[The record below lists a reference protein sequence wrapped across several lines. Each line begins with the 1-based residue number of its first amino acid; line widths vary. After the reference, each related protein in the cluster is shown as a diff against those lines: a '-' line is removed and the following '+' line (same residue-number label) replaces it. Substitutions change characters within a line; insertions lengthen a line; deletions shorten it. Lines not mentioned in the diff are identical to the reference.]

1 VNEVRHTGAAGAAAA
16 LLLHAASLA
25 ALFSLPERLR
35 TARAALPPARVR
47 LAPTPEP
54 PLPPPPA
61 PVRAPRARPAPA
73 APVPAP
79 AEPAPP
85 PAPRR
90 FAVSMEATVPGGGVA
105 VPATPGAPGLRGDPV
120 APATAPVGDGP
131 ADPTAVD
138 RLPRL
143 VRQPGT
149 DAMRALYPEA
159 ARRDGIEGDVLLE
172 ILVSAS
178 GEVEDARIA
187 RGAGH
192 GFDEAARTLARRM
205 RFAPATRAGYPVP
218 VWIPWTW
225 KFRLD
230 A

>member
-1 VNEVRHTGAAGAAAA
+1 
-16 LLLHAASLA
+16 
-25 ALFSLPERLR
+25 
-35 TARAALPPARVR
+35 
-47 LAPTPEP
+47 
-54 PLPPPPA
+54 
-61 PVRAPRARPAPA
+61 
-73 APVPAP
+73 
-79 AEPAPP
+79 
-85 PAPRR
+85 
-90 FAVSMEATVPGGGVA
+90 MEATVAGGGVA
-105 VPATPGAPGLRGDPV
+105 VPTTSGPSGVFGDPA
-120 APATAPVGDGP
+120 APSTAPVGDAP

-143 VRQPGT
+143 VRQPGA
-149 DAMRALYPEA
+149 DDMRALYPEA

-178 GEVEDARIA
+178 GDVEEVRVA

-192 GFDEAARTLARRM
+192 GFDDVARGLARRM
-205 RFAPATRAGYPVP
+205 RFEPATRAGRPVP